1 MLDSSIVNEVIR
13 TILSLVINF
22 FLRKNFER
30 KKKHQNAKQTIS
42 TLLEIFVQAN
52 IVAFVVLYLL
62 IFVLLVHFGLIYVFM
77 HLKSFCKKKNKQTQN
92 YPDSLIY
99 YTTGVYPS

>member
-13 TILSLVINF
+13 TILSLVIFF

-42 TLLEIFVQAN
+42 TLLEVFVQAKN
-52 IVAFVVLYLL
+52 CCLCCFVFAYFCFVSSFWLDLRFYAFK
-62 IFVLLVHFGLIYVFM
+62 IFL
-77 HLKSFCKKKNKQTQN
+77 
-92 YPDSLIY
+92 
-99 YTTGVYPS
+99 